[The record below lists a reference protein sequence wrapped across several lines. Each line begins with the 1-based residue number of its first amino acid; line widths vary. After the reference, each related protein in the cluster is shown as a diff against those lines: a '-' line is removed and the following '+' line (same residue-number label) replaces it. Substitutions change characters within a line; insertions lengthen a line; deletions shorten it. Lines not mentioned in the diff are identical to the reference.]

1 MYIKRKIHNFLHP
14 KLGEVWMLHRVVEQ
28 RSTDPEQRWL
38 EVTPDWLE
46 QKILEY
52 KSKGYSFLSLDRLPS
67 NFNSQF
73 SIFNSHRWV
82 CITLDDGYADYISL
96 ALPLFRKL
104 EVPFAVYLT
113 TGFIDNQIPMW
124 WYNGQHLGPT
134 ANQVRQLATD
144 PLCTLGAHTVSH
156 PHLSQLSATEQRN
169 EIESSMRQLEAITNC
184 PIKHFSYPHGDYNH
198 TTLDICQSL
207 GFLTAVTTSGR
218 AVRTNTKALEIDRI
232 AIVQPN

>member
-14 KLGEVWMLHRVVEQ
+14 KLGEVWMLHRVVAQ
-28 RSTDPEQRWL
+28 RSTNPEQRWL

-46 QKILEY
+46 ARIISYREH
-52 KSKGYSFLSLDRLPS
+52 GYHFVPIAEWSEGYRF
-67 NFNSQF
+67 
-73 SIFNSHRWV
+73 V
-82 CITLDDGYADYISL
+82 CITLDDGYADYLSL

-124 WYNGQHLGPT
+124 WYSGQHLGPS

-144 PLCTLGAHTVSH
+144 PLCTIGAHTVSH
-156 PHLSQLSATEQRN
+156 PHLSLLSANEQRS
-169 EIESSMRQLEAITNC
+169 EIESSMRQLKAITNC

-232 AIVQPN
+232 AIVQPD